1 VSACAVSLYPRLART
16 DSLKTTEVEI
26 GSVRFGG
33 PQVIII
39 AGPCA
44 VESEAQTLQAAE
56 AVRAAG
62 ASMLR
67 GGAFKPR
74 TSPYSFRGLREAGLE
89 VLAHARTATGLP
101 IVTEVMDA
109 RHLERICEVADMLQ
123 VGSRNMQNYTLLEA
137 VGQSGRPVLLKRGMS
152 ATLEEF
158 LLAAEY
164 IAREGNERIVLC
176 ERGIRAFDPQTRF
189 TLDLSA
195 VPVLKRMTHLP
206 VIVDPSH
213 AAGQAWLVPHLARAA
228 VACGADGLLVEI
240 HPDPESALCDGEQ
253 SLDLPAFEQ
262 MMRDLRPIAAAIGR
276 TV

>member
-1 VSACAVSLYPRLART
+1 MSACAVSLYPRLART